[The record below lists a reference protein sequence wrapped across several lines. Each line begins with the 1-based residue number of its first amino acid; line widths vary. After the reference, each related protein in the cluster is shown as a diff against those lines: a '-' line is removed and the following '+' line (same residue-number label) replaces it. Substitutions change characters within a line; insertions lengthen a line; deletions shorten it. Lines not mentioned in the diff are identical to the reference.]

1 MDLARDLR
9 IPERII
15 EKPPSPDLIPR
26 VNDVT
31 AFGLQM
37 NELDEVLREIESGK
51 APDPHDRKVMRVME
65 ILQAA
70 EHRKLRNLSIIQQ
83 K

>member
-1 MDLARDLR
+1 
-9 IPERII
+9 
-15 EKPPSPDLIPR
+15 
-26 VNDVT
+26 
-31 AFGLQM
+31 M